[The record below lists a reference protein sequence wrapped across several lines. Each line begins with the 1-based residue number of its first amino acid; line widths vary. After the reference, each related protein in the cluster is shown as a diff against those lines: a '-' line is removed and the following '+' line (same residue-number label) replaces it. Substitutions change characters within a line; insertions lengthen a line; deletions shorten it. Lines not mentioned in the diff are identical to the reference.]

1 MPQSILAKNHFL
13 QAICIALLSMTCFQ
27 SGVAQ
32 EAIKTSSRTLLFEED
47 FEQGIER
54 WEVFDPKTWR
64 LNTSGDSTTFE
75 ITARKSDYKPSVRS
89 PFHVAMLKEIEL
101 GSFALTL
108 KVRSTEDTGDHRD
121 CCLFFGFQ
129 DREHFYYIHMGANPD
144 RICGQIL
151 IVNGEPRAPLTENTK
166 PLPWTDDWHTIR
178 LERDLDAGTIKIY
191 FDDFTQPHLEVND
204 TTFGKGRIG
213 IGSFDDMD
221 EFDDIQIHL
230 LK

>member
-1 MPQSILAKNHFL
+1 MLTSIQLKRVAYALFIIYFLNPWEVTLAFADEVSETTK
-13 QAICIALLSMTCFQ
+13 
-27 SGVAQ
+27 
-32 EAIKTSSRTLLFEED
+32 SRLIFTED

-64 LNTSGDSTTFE
+64 LNTTGESTTFE
-75 ITARKSDYKPSVRS
+75 ITARKSDYKPKVRS

-108 KVRSTEDTGDHRD
+108 QVRSTKDTGNHRD

-129 DREHFYYIHMGANPD
+129 DREHFYYVHMGAKPD
-144 RICGQIL
+144 SASGQIM
-151 IVNGEPRAPLTENTK
+151 IVDGKPRRPLTDNQR
-166 PLPWTDDWHTIR
+166 LVPWTDDWHQIR
-178 LERDLDAGTIKIY
+178 LERDLDTGSIRVY
-191 FDDFTQPHLEVND
+191 FDDFTKPHMEVND
-204 TTFGKGRIG
+204 TTFGRGRIG
-213 IGSFDDMD
+213 IGSFDDRD